1 MSVRERNITSE
12 KSYRRAEDDDL
23 YQSRAE
29 NKIEIAKT
37 LKLAGAIA
45 LLSKAEIAKMGFSE
59 EMLAAIVTARKI
71 VVRTD
76 AYSRHLSYMCKIMR
90 SDGLE
95 PIQAAYDKITN
106 KYNQATVE
114 LAKLEIVRDE
124 LIAGGDAAITVLME
138 TYPNADRQ
146 KLRQLIRQVNKEIKA
161 EKPLK
166 AAKPS
171 KEIFKHL
178 RDIAGL

>member
-1 MSVRERNITSE
+1 MSVKERNITSE
-12 KSYRRAEDDDL
+12 KSYRRAEDDEL

-37 LKLAGAIA
+37 LELAGAIS

-59 EMLAAIVTARKI
+59 HLLAAIVTARKI
-71 VVRTD
+71 SIRTD
-76 AYSRHLSYMCKIMR
+76 AYSRHQSYMCKIMR

-114 LAKLEIVRDE
+114 LAKLEMVRDN
-124 LIAGGDAAITVLME
+124 LIAGGDTAISTLLE

-146 KLRQLIRQVNKEIKA
+146 KLRLLIRQVNKELKA

-178 RDIAGL
+178 REIAGI

>member
-1 MSVRERNITSE
+1 MSVKERNITSE
-12 KSYRRAEDDDL
+12 KSYRRAEDDEL

-45 LLSKAEIAKMGFSE
+45 LLSKAEIAKMGFSD

-106 KYNQATVE
+106 KYNQATIE
-114 LAKLEIVRDE
+114 LAKLEMVRDD
-124 LIAGGDAAITVLME
+124 LIVGGDTAITTLLE
-138 TYPNADRQ
+138 TYPTADRQ
-146 KLRQLIRQVNKEIKA
+146 KLRLLIRQVNKELKA

-178 RDIAGL
+178 REIAGL

>member
-1 MSVRERNITSE
+1 MSVKERNITSE
-12 KSYRRAEDDDL
+12 KSYRRAEDDEL

-37 LKLAGAIA
+37 LELAGAIS
-45 LLSKAEIAKMGFSE
+45 LLSKAEIAKMGLSE
-59 EMLAAIVTARKI
+59 QLLAAITTARKI
-71 VVRTD
+71 ALRTD
-76 AYSRHLSYMCKIMR
+76 AYSRHQSYMCKIIR
-90 SDGLE
+90 SDGIE
-95 PIQAAYDKITN
+95 PIQQAYDKITN
-106 KYNQATVE
+106 KHNQATVE
-114 LAKLEIVRDE
+114 LAKLETVRDE
-124 LIAGGDAAITVLME
+124 LIAGGDAAITVLMD

-166 AAKPS
+166 AVKPS

-178 RDIAGL
+178 REIAGL

>member
-37 LKLAGAIA
+37 LELAGAIS
-45 LLSKAEIAKMGFSE
+45 LLSKAEIAKMGLSE
-59 EMLAAIVTARKI
+59 QLLAAITTARKI
-71 VVRTD
+71 AVRTD
-76 AYSRHLSYMCKIMR
+76 AYSRHQSYMCKIIR
-90 SDGLE
+90 SDGIE
-95 PIQAAYDKITN
+95 PIQQAYDKITN

-124 LIAGGDAAITVLME
+124 LVAGGDEAISTLME
-138 TYPNADRQ
+138 TYPDADRQ
-146 KLRQLIRQVNKEIKA
+146 KLRQLIRQVNKELKA

-178 RDIAGL
+178 REIAGL

>member
-1 MSVRERNITSE
+1 MSVKERNITSE
-12 KSYRRAEDDDL
+12 KSYRRAEDDEL

-37 LKLAGAIA
+37 LELAGAIS
-45 LLSKAEIAKMGFSE
+45 LLSKAEIAKMGLSE
-59 EMLAAIVTARKI
+59 QLLAAIATARKI
-71 VVRTD
+71 TLRTD
-76 AYSRHLSYMCKIMR
+76 AYSRHQSYMCKIIR
-90 SDGLE
+90 SDGIE
-95 PIQAAYDKITN
+95 PIQQAYDKITN
-106 KYNQATVE
+106 KHNQATVE

-124 LIAGGDAAITVLME
+124 LIAGGDAAITALME
-138 TYPNADRQ
+138 KYPAADRQ

-166 AAKPS
+166 AVKPS

-178 RDIAGL
+178 REIAGL